1 MNTLELKTLPELP
14 FDVTEALNQLRVNL
28 EFCGSEVKTI
38 MITSSTPNEGKSYVS
53 LNLWRAIANMGHR
66 VLLIDVDI
74 RNEAEILSTADL
86 AEQLMTAREMQDA
99 LE

>member
-53 LNLWRAIANMGHR
+53 LNLWRAIASMGHR

-74 RNEAEILSTADL
+74 RNSDQIWNPQQLDVTWHHPLSC
-86 AEQLMTAREMQDA
+86 REN
-99 LE
+99 

>member
-74 RNEAEILSTADL
+74 RNSEMRTKYGIRSNSTL
-86 AEQLMTAREMQDA
+86 QIRPSF
-99 LE
+99 